1 MQKRFQVMHKIGRPQ
16 STDAPSWYPDF
27 WALAPGDDLIT
38 ALRQNQREVQRTL
51 LQLKPEQ
58 LERRYAMDK
67 WTLKQVLIHLAD
79 EERYYAYKA
88 FCCSRAVRVFLEV
101 PMGVTYCA
109 DFNASN
115 RSYEDISA
123 ELIAVRASS
132 VALFQTMSPAMLD
145 LRDNSQPE
153 PYTARSIGWFIAG
166 HSNHHLKIIHEKY
179 LTI

>member
-1 MQKRFQVMHKIGRPQ
+1 MHKISRPQ
-16 STDAPSWYPDF
+16 STDAPAWYPDF

-38 ALRQNQREVQRTL
+38 ALQQNQQEVQRTL
-51 LQLKPEQ
+51 LLLRSEQ
-58 LERRYAMDK
+58 LERRYAANK

-88 FCCSRAVRVFLEV
+88 FCCSRAVGVFLEV
-101 PMGVTYCA
+101 PMSAAYCA

-115 RSYEDISA
+115 RGYEDICA

-132 VALFQTMSPAMLD
+132 IALFQTMSPAMLD
-145 LRDNSQPE
+145 LRDDSRAE

-179 LTI
+179 LTT